1 MGNNSD
7 INLRSHLAFAHGRK
21 DLLTKG
27 QIKKR
32 SKNAKNQITH
42 REEKE
47 QIDEAVLKCIY
58 EDSRPFNDF
67 CKPGMRQLFKVLKPN
82 YKPMS
87 KQTVRK
93 RHKIK
98 YFFI

>member
-87 KQTVRK
+87 KKTVRK
-93 RHKIK
+93 
-98 YFFI
+98 